1 MATRTL
7 GNRKER
13 RVRDTSE
20 LTVVMLSDKAWER
33 LELVAITE
41 PVPLDQWLGW
51 VRDERMCIS
60 AEPYSRIEGGEYD
73 GGHVLTL
80 DNEQGR
86 SRFAIPAAALP
97 LLRNYMSPQTYE
109 DLLGR
114 TPKLQRAR

>member
-1 MATRTL
+1 M
-7 GNRKER
+7 
-13 RVRDTSE
+13 RDTSE

-41 PVPLDQWLGW
+41 PVPLDQWLRW

-86 SRFAIPAAALP
+86 SRFAIPRAAIPVLEP
-97 LLRNYMSPQTYE
+97 YLSSQMYE
-109 DLLGR
+109 DLLAR
-114 TPKLQRAR
+114 TPKW

>member
-1 MATRTL
+1 M
-7 GNRKER
+7 
-13 RVRDTSE
+13 RDTSE

-33 LELVAITE
+33 LELVPITE

-51 VRDERMCIS
+51 VRDERMRIS

-86 SRFAIPAAALP
+86 SRFAIPRAAIPVLEP
-97 LLRNYMSPQTYE
+97 YLSSQMYE
-109 DLLGR
+109 DLLAR
-114 TPKLQRAR
+114 TPKW

>member
-1 MATRTL
+1 M
-7 GNRKER
+7 
-13 RVRDTSE
+13 RDTSE

-86 SRFAIPAAALP
+86 SRFAVPAAAVP
-97 LLRNYMSPQTYE
+97 LLREVMAPQVHQE
-109 DLLGR
+109 LLTR
-114 TPKLQRAR
+114 TPQPARD

>member
-1 MATRTL
+1 MATRTH
-7 GNRKER
+7 GSRKER

-33 LELVAITE
+33 LELVPITE

-51 VRDERMCIS
+51 VRDERMRIS

-86 SRFAIPAAALP
+86 SRFAVPAAGIPMLEA
-97 LLRNYMSPQTYE
+97 YMSPQAYNQ
-109 DLLGR
+109 LLSR
-114 TPKLQRAR
+114 TLKLQRAR

>member
-1 MATRTL
+1 M
-7 GNRKER
+7 
-13 RVRDTSE
+13 RDTSE

-33 LELVAITE
+33 LELMPITE

-51 VRDERMCIS
+51 VRDERMHVS

-86 SRFAIPAAALP
+86 SRFAVPAQAIPM
-97 LLRNYMSPQTYE
+97 LRSYISPQTYE
-109 DLLGR
+109 DLLSR
-114 TPKLQRAR
+114 TPKLQRARRR